1 MKAMKHSKPVALAVI
16 LMLVGVFLLFAK
28 IGIHPVHWVGVLISW
43 ALPLVLI
50 AAGYAVLRRGS
61 LIGWVIG
68 AFGVIALI
76 AKLGSLVMIIIA
88 AALILYGGSLL
99 FTRRNRS

>member
-1 MKAMKHSKPVALAVI
+1 MKAIKAKKPVTLAVI
-16 LMLVGVFLLFAK
+16 LMLVGAFLLFAK
-28 IGIHPVHWVGVLISW
+28 IGIHPVHWVGVLVSW

-61 LIGWVIG
+61 LVGWIIG
-68 AFGVIALI
+68 AFGVVALI
-76 AKLGSLVMIIIA
+76 AKLGSLVMILIA

-99 FTRRNRS
+99 FSRRNRS

>member
-1 MKAMKHSKPVALAVI
+1 MKAIKAKKPVALAVTLI
-16 LMLVGVFLLFAK
+16 LIGAFLLLAK
-28 IGIHPVHWVGVLISW
+28 IGIHPVNWIGVLVSW

-50 AAGYAVLRRGS
+50 VAGYAVLRRGS
-61 LIGWVIG
+61 LVGWIIG
-68 AFGVIALI
+68 AFGVVALI

-99 FTRRNRS
+99 FSRRNRS